1 MIPVP
6 RIEFRLNTRKQKGET
21 KEREM
26 YRRYGE
32 CDSGNTSRNLREVR
46 EAAKGVGRRGGG
58 GGETLQRRTLRL
70 MYVNG

>member
-1 MIPVP
+1 
-6 RIEFRLNTRKQKGET
+6 
-21 KEREM
+21 M

-58 GGETLQRRTLRL
+58 GGRL
-70 MYVNG
+70 SNVELSD